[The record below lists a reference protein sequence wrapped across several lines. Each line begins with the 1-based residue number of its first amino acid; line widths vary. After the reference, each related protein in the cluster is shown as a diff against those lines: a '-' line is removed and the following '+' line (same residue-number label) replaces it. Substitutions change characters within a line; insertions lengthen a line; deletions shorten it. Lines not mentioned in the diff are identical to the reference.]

1 MLKTMLTPLAPVFAA
16 LAASFLQQA
25 WWLRGIEGAAFGAI
39 AFVFIPMLINWGS
52 SQSKVVVTLRLDCA
66 ADFLPTILPA
76 QGRVVAIQL
85 QPANMVPDQA
95 GQLIE
100 RYGEPGQAT
109 GWPLNTHAY
118 KCEVR
123 NIGTVDVF
131 DVGVTL
137 TVNFREVV
145 RSNGKQTELRSGE
158 IVRSGRVAIVA
169 PRLEKTPFS
178 FYVFNDSPY
187 FAAVAAISA
196 SYAWPGDP
204 DRPAMKLNRDPM
216 SSITFGPGR

>member
-85 QPANMVPDQA
+85 RTIWRA
-95 GQLIE
+95 
-100 RYGEPGQAT
+100 
-109 GWPLNTHAY
+109 WPSHWMAA
-118 KCEVR
+118 KH
-123 NIGTVDVF
+123 
-131 DVGVTL
+131 
-137 TVNFREVV
+137 
-145 RSNGKQTELRSGE
+145 
-158 IVRSGRVAIVA
+158 
-169 PRLEKTPFS
+169 PRLQMRGAK
-178 FYVFNDSPY
+178 Y
-187 FAAVAAISA
+187 
-196 SYAWPGDP
+196 W
-204 DRPAMKLNRDPM
+204 NR
-216 SSITFGPGR
+216 